1 MINKHVFIHHLTS
14 FYITS
19 YTFVQCVGAAPHVM
33 RTCINL
39 VMAEIDEV
47 IHKKFR

>member
-19 YTFVQCVGAAPHVM
+19 YTFVQCVDVAPHVM
-33 RTCINL
+33 RMCRNL

-47 IHKKFR
+47 IHKKFW